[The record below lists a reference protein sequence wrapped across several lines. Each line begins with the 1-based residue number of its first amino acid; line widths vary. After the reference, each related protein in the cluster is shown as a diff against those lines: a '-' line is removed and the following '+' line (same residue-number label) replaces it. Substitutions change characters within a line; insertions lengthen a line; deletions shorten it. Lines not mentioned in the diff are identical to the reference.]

1 MRLGMALRRSPDVGS
16 MNTVLV
22 VRPSSLGD
30 IVYALA
36 IASDIRRHKPELA
49 IDWVAERG
57 FVPLLEMCPDIRRV
71 IPFALRRWRQAP
83 LSRATWREI
92 AAFRRQI
99 KTNRYAAILD
109 LQEQMKGALIARA
122 ARGRRHGFDRTTVRE
137 PIVTLAHDVHH
148 RVPRHLHFVERCRHL
163 AASAL
168 GYTLDGPPRWH
179 IVPPTAAPAI
189 PERPYAVLLH
199 ATSRTEKLWPE
210 ERWRALVVHFNCAG
224 YATVLPWGTHDEEA
238 RSRRLADGHDRAVV
252 PPRLSLPEAATT
264 LARADV
270 VVGIDTGFTHL
281 AAALGTPTVAL
292 FLATDPIVHGVR
304 CAGMHARDLGGEGN
318 VPSVETV
325 IAATGDLMRRL
336 PHC

>member
-1 MRLGMALRRSPDVGS
+1 MSAI
-16 MNTVLV
+16 LV

-36 IASDIRRHKPELA
+36 IASDIRRHKPDLA

-71 IPFALRRWRQAP
+71 VPVALRRWRRAP

-92 AAFRRQI
+92 AVFRRQI
-99 KTNRYAAILD
+99 KADRYAAILD
-109 LQEQMKGALIARA
+109 LQEQIKGALIARA

-137 PIVTLAHDVHH
+137 PIATFAHDVHH

-168 GYTLDGPPRWH
+168 GYTLEGLPRWH
-179 IVPPTAAPAI
+179 IVPPKAAPAI

-199 ATSRTEKLWPE
+199 ATSRAEKLWPE
-210 ERWRALVVHFNCAG
+210 ERWRALVVHMSGAG

-238 RSRRLADGHDRAVV
+238 RSRRLADSHDRAVV
-252 PPRLSLPEAATT
+252 PPWLSLPEAATT

-281 AAALGTPTVAL
+281 AAALGTPTVGL
-292 FLATDPIVHGVR
+292 FLATDPTVHGVS
-304 CAGMHARDLGGEGN
+304 CAGAHARDLGSEGKI
-318 VPSVETV
+318 PAVETV
-325 IAATGDLMRRL
+325 IAATGELMRRL
-336 PHC
+336 PYC

>member
-1 MRLGMALRRSPDVGS
+1 MSA
-16 MNTVLV
+16 VLV

-36 IASDIRRHKPELA
+36 IASDIRRHKPDLA
-49 IDWVAERG
+49 IDWVAEHG

-71 IPFALRRWRQAP
+71 VPVALRRWRRAP

-92 AAFRRQI
+92 AVFRRQI
-99 KTNRYAAILD
+99 KADRYAAILD
-109 LQEQMKGALIARA
+109 LQEQIKGALIARA

-137 PIVTLAHDVHH
+137 PIATFAHDVHH

-168 GYTLDGPPRWH
+168 GYTLEGLPRWH
-179 IVPPTAAPAI
+179 IVPPKAAPAI

-199 ATSRTEKLWPE
+199 ATSRAEKLWPE
-210 ERWRALVVHFNCAG
+210 KRWRALVAHFSGAG
-224 YATVLPWGTHDEEA
+224 FATVLPWGTHDEEE
-238 RSRRLADGHDRAVV
+238 RSRRLADGDDRAVI
-252 PPRLSLPEAATT
+252 PPWLSLPEAATT

-281 AAALGTPTVAL
+281 AAALGTPTVGL
-292 FLATDPIVHGVR
+292 FLATDPTVHGVS
-304 CAGMHARDLGGEGN
+304 CAGAHARDLGSEGN
-318 VPSVETV
+318 IPAVETV
-325 IAATGDLMRRL
+325 IAATGELMRRL
-336 PHC
+336 PYC

>member
-1 MRLGMALRRSPDVGS
+1 MSA
-16 MNTVLV
+16 VLV

-57 FVPLLEMCPDIRRV
+57 FVTLIDMCPDIRHV
-71 IPFALRRWRQAP
+71 VPFALRRWRQAP
-83 LSRATWREI
+83 LSRMTWREI
-92 AAFRRQI
+92 AAFRRELR
-99 KTNRYAAILD
+99 KYRYAEILD
-109 LQEQMKGALIARA
+109 LQEQIKGALIARA
-122 ARGRRHGFDRTTVRE
+122 ARGRRHGFDRRSVRE
-137 PIVTLAHDVHH
+137 PIATFAHDVHH
-148 RVPRHLHFVERCRHL
+148 RVPRNLHFVERCRYL

-179 IVPPTAAPAI
+179 IVPPVAAPAI

-199 ATSRTEKLWPE
+199 ATTRAEKLWPE
-210 ERWRALVVHFNCAG
+210 ERWRALVAHFTGAG
-224 YATVLPWGTHDEEA
+224 YATVLPWGTRSEQD
-238 RSRRLADGHDRAVV
+238 RSRRLASGHDRAVV
-252 PPRLSLPEAATT
+252 PPWLSLPEAATT
-264 LARADV
+264 LARADA

-281 AAALGTPTVAL
+281 AAALGTPTVGL
-292 FLATDPIVHGVR
+292 FLATDPTVHGVS
-304 CAGMHARDLGGEGN
+304 CAGTHARDLGSEGD

-325 IAATGDLMRRL
+325 IAATGALIRAR

>member
-1 MRLGMALRRSPDVGS
+1 MEAMSAILI
-16 MNTVLV
+16 

-57 FVPLLEMCPDIRRV
+57 FVSLIEMCPDVRLV

-83 LSRATWREI
+83 LSRMTWQEI
-92 AAFRRQI
+92 AAFRREI
-99 KTNRYAAILD
+99 KAERYAAILD
-109 LQEQMKGALIARA
+109 LQEQIKGALIARV
-122 ARGRRHGFDRTTVRE
+122 ARGRRHGFDRASVRE
-137 PIVTLAHDVHH
+137 PIATFAHDVHH
-148 RVPRHLHFVERCRHL
+148 RVSRNLHFVERCRIL

-179 IVPPTAAPAI
+179 IVPPVAAPEI
-189 PERPYAVLLH
+189 PDRPYAVLLH
-199 ATSRTEKLWPE
+199 ATSRAEKLWPD
-210 ERWRALVVHFNCAG
+210 ERWKALVLHFTEAG
-224 YATVLPWGTHDEEA
+224 YATVLPWGAPDEED
-238 RSRRLADGHDRAVV
+238 RSRRLASGSDHAIV
-252 PPRLSLPEAATT
+252 PPWLSLPEVATT

-281 AAALGTPTVAL
+281 AAVLGTPTVGL
-292 FLATDPIVHGVR
+292 FFATDPIVHGAS
-304 CAGMHARDLGGEGN
+304 CAGAHARDLGSEGDI
-318 VPSVETV
+318 PSVEAV
-325 IAATGDLMRRL
+325 IAAIGALVRRQ